1 MGIRFRCPS
10 GHKLH
15 VKDFLAGKRGICP
28 KCGAKFR
35 IPEESEP
42 DLVKDP
48 KRSQREETLDT
59 LPSVAESYPPLATT
73 LKTASGAHGGKKEN
87 KLPKV
92 IPSVDSGR
100 LASESNPTDRATQA
114 GPIIVDVG
122 APTNLPSVESAESKK
137 PALAEGESATLP
149 QEIAIP
155 KQVSVDAEASGS
167 APSVD
172 PLTDDGS
179 SVQDPISEAPHA
191 VWYVRPPSG
200 GQFGPASGD
209 IMRSWMSEGRVTVDS
224 LVWREGWPEWNPAGK
239 TFPGLVGPTPN
250 AAITSE
256 IPQIVTESLSGASME
271 MYRRRKSTKNTLS
284 MVLLLGVACLLLASF
299 LFYVVS
305 LSSGIDL

>member
-28 KCGAKFR
+28 ECGAKFR
-35 IPEESEP
+35 IPEQSEP

-48 KRSQREETLDT
+48 KRSQQEEKLDT
-59 LPSVAESYPPLATT
+59 LPSVAESNPPLATS
-73 LKTASGAHGGKKEN
+73 LETALGALPGKKEN

-100 LASESNPTDRATQA
+100 LGGEPNPTDRMSQA
-114 GPIIVDVG
+114 GPTIVDVG
-122 APTNLPSVESAESKK
+122 PPTDLPSVESAEPKK
-137 PALAEGESATLP
+137 PASAEGEPATLP
-149 QEIAIP
+149 QGIETP
-155 KQVSVDAEASGS
+155 KQVSVEDEASES
-167 APSVD
+167 VLSVD
-172 PLTDDGS
+172 QSIEEGS
-179 SVQDPISEAPHA
+179 SAQDPISEAPHA

-224 LVWREGWPEWNPAGK
+224 LVWREGWPEWKPAGK
-239 TFPGLVGPTPN
+239 TFSGLVGPTPN
-250 AAITSE
+250 ASIISE
-256 IPQIVTESLSGASME
+256 IPQIVTESTSGASME

-284 MVLLLGVACLLLASF
+284 MVLLLGIACVVLAGF
-299 LFYVVS
+299 LFYVVKYWN
-305 LSSGIDL
+305 

>member
-48 KRSQREETLDT
+48 KRSQQEEKLDT
-59 LPSVAESYPPLATT
+59 LPSVAESNPPLATT
-73 LKTASGAHGGKKEN
+73 LETASGALPGKKEN

-100 LASESNPTDRATQA
+100 SASEPNPTDRTSQA
-114 GPIIVDVG
+114 GPTIVDVG
-122 APTNLPSVESAESKK
+122 PPTDLPSVESAEPKK
-137 PALAEGESATLP
+137 PASAEGEPATLP
-149 QEIAIP
+149 QEIETP
-155 KQVSVDAEASGS
+155 KQVAVEDEASES
-167 APSVD
+167 VPSVD
-172 PLTDDGS
+172 QSTEEGS
-179 SVQDPISEAPHA
+179 SAQDPISEAPHA

-209 IMRSWMSEGRVTVDS
+209 IMRSWMSEGRGTVDS
-224 LVWREGWPEWNPAGK
+224 LVWREGWPEWKPAGK

-256 IPQIVTESLSGASME
+256 IPQIVTESTSGASME

-284 MVLLLGVACLLLASF
+284 MVLLLGIACVVLAGF
-299 LFYVVS
+299 LFYVVKYWN
-305 LSSGIDL
+305 